1 MIFLICAGESEALAI
16 TSAHGD
22 GRELSAEALRLYG
35 ACAIRDIEQVE
46 RITTT
51 NPAAQTELLDWGLIT
66 LEDQPGGV
74 PGVRDPKHA
83 LQQRTDALL
92 AEAEARVALLK
103 NLPTLSEQ
111 LSQQYEAVQLRI
123 AGCASVY
130 LDDPA
135 AANARLQDLVG
146 GAQREILAAQ
156 PGGPRDQALLDKG
169 MPRDSAALDRGVV
182 LRTVYRDTVRDHAPT
197 AGYVQA
203 MTNRGTGKPAQYRTL
218 PGKFERMIIVDREA
232 AVVPDYIVAES
243 PPHAAWLITDP
254 AAVAVL
260 ARAFDAT
267 WMRAR
272 PWMGQMRKR
281 GGDAKDTLSSWG
293 AAGVEGTRTTRRQRE
308 IMRNLCAGVAQAT
321 VARRLGVS
329 ERKLADEISALK
341 GLWGVSTMNELIY
354 QWAQSVDNRVDDS
367 APADQ
372 PAGAEYETT
381 A

>member
-1 MIFLICAGESEALAI
+1 M
-16 TSAHGD
+16 
-22 GRELSAEALRLYG
+22 SAEALRLFG

-46 RITTT
+46 RITTAH
-51 NPAAQTELLDWGLIT
+51 PSAQTELLDWGLIT

-74 PGVRDPKHA
+74 PGVRDPKQA
-83 LQQRTDALL
+83 VQQRTAELF
-92 AEAEARVALLK
+92 AEAEARVALLRQ
-103 NLPTLSEQ
+103 LPDIASQ
-111 LSQQYEAVQLRI
+111 LSQHYEAVQLRV

-130 LDDPA
+130 LDSGE
-135 AANARLQDLVG
+135 AANARLQDVVG

-156 PGGPRDQALLDKG
+156 PGGPRDQALLDKA

-203 MTNRGTGKPAQYRTL
+203 MTNRGPGRSAQYRTL

-260 ARAFDAT
+260 ARAFEAT

-272 PWMGQMRKR
+272 PWMGQLRKR
-281 GGDAKDTLSSWG
+281 GGDAKDTL
-293 AAGVEGTRTTRRQRE
+293 GVYGQGLEGVRTTRRQRE
-308 IMRNLCAGVAQAT
+308 IMRNLCSGASQTT

-329 ERKLADEISALK
+329 ERKLADEVAALK
-341 GLWGVSTMNELIY
+341 ALWGVSTMNELIY
-354 QWAQSVDNRVDDS
+354 QWAQSVDNKADDS
-367 APADQ
+367 APAG
-372 PAGAEYETT
+372 PVGAEYEQT

>member
-1 MIFLICAGESEALAI
+1 MAI

-197 AGYVQA
+197 AGYVA
-203 MTNRGTGKPAQYRTL
+203 TMTNRGPGKSAQYRTL

-367 APADQ
+367 APADG

>member
-1 MIFLICAGESEALAI
+1 MS
-16 TSAHGD
+16 S
-22 GRELSAEALRLYG
+22 EALRLYG

-46 RITTT
+46 RITADY
-51 NPAAQTELLDWGLIT
+51 PDAQTELLNWGLIT

-83 LQQRTDALL
+83 VQRRVDDVLAA
-92 AEAEARVALLK
+92 AEAQVALLRS
-103 NLPTLSEQ
+103 LPDLTTQ
-111 LSQQYEAVQLRI
+111 LTQHYEAVQLRI

-135 AANARLQDLVG
+135 AVNARLQDVVG
-146 GAQREILAAQ
+146 GAKREILAAQ
-156 PGGPRDQALLDKG
+156 PGGPRDQALLDKAA
-169 MPRDSAALDRGVV
+169 PRDSAALDRGVV

-197 AGYVQA
+197 AGYVA
-203 MTNRGTGKPAQYRTL
+203 TMTNRGPGRSAQYRTL

-232 AVVPDYIVAES
+232 AVVPDYIVAGS

-260 ARAFDAT
+260 ARSFDQT
-267 WMRAR
+267 WMRAQ
-272 PWMGQMRKR
+272 PWMGELRTR
-281 GGDAKDTLSSWG
+281 RGDARDTIGSS
-293 AAGVEGTRTTRRQRE
+293 ASAMDGVRTTRRQRE
-308 IMRNLCAGVAQAT
+308 IMRNLCVGASQAT

-329 ERKLADEISALK
+329 ERKIADEVAAVK
-341 GLWGVSTMNELIY
+341 ALWGVTTMSELIY
-354 QWAQSVDNRVDDS
+354 QWALSVDNRADDS
-367 APADQ
+367 APAVG

>member
-1 MIFLICAGESEALAI
+1 MAI
-16 TSAHGD
+16 TGALGD
-22 GRELSAEALRLYG
+22 GRELSTEALRLYG
-35 ACAIRDIEQVE
+35 ACAARDIEQVARVNAE
-46 RITTT
+46 H
-51 NPAAQTELLDWGLIT
+51 PDAQAELLTWGLIT

-83 LQQRTDALL
+83 VQRRVDDVLAAAEQQ
-92 AEAEARVALLK
+92 VALLRA
-103 NLPTLSEQ
+103 LPDLTTR

-156 PGGPRDQALLDKG
+156 PGGPRDQALLDKAA
-169 MPRDSAALDRGVV
+169 PRDSAALDRGVV

-197 AGYVQA
+197 AGYVTA
-203 MTNRGTGKPAQYRTL
+203 MTNRGPGRSAQYRTL

-232 AVVPDYIVAES
+232 AVVPDYIVAGS

-260 ARAFDAT
+260 AKTFDAT

-272 PWMGQMRKR
+272 PWMGELQPRR
-281 GGDAKDTLSSWG
+281 GDTREQAAPQNVPG
-293 AAGVEGTRTTRRQRE
+293 AGGVRTTRRQRE
-308 IMRNLCAGVAQAT
+308 IMRNLCGGVAQGT
-321 VARRLGVS
+321 IARRLGVS
-329 ERKLADEISALK
+329 ERKLADEVSGLK
-341 GLWGVSTMNELIY
+341 ALWGVSTMNELVY
-354 QWAQSVDNRVDDS
+354 HWAQSVDNRVDDS
-367 APADQ
+367 APAGVS
-372 PAGAEYETT
+372 AGAEYETT